1 LATWTVWVAPKTLKP
16 AEAAEIVGM
25 SEAELRD
32 VNRIPPS
39 MLVQAGSSLVVPRPE
54 QTLVD
59 VPGHLAENGHL
70 ALAPD
75 THGFRRV
82 TFRAGR
88 HGDSVPAVAQRY
100 RVPAEHVAMWNHVG
114 VDAKFRGGQNIV
126 VMVAAKAPQSRKVA
140 ASTKPPNLAA
150 KR

>member
-1 LATWTVWVAPKTLKP
+1 
-16 AEAAEIVGM
+16 
-25 SEAELRD
+25 
-32 VNRIPPS
+32 

-59 VPGHLAENGHL
+59 VPEHLAENGHL

-75 THGFRRV
+75 TRGHRRV
-82 TFRAGR
+82 TFRAPR
-88 HGDSVPAVAQRY
+88 HGDSVAAVARRY
-100 RVPAEHVAMWNHVG
+100 HVSAEHVAMWNHVG

-126 VMVAAKAPQSRKVA
+126 VMVPVKPAPSRKVA
-140 ASTKPPNLAA
+140 TSASKSPSLAA